1 MPVRVGLPV
10 RFGPLLP
17 SIRSPTNQRTDP
29 VMRKIFSGNTAIR
42 QSFSEWDVN
51 MISATDLEQTPNTAM
66 RRAVVT
72 LPPKRR
78 SKFTGETATAAA
90 VPVPATGFSRHP
102 RMKRT
107 GQMSLHWR
115 NGSDEQQL
123 GTIRISPEILSAFN
137 KAIGALGSPS
147 VKRAAHA
154 AA

>member
-1 MPVRVGLPV
+1 
-10 RFGPLLP
+10 
-17 SIRSPTNQRTDP
+17 
-29 VMRKIFSGNTAIR
+29 
-42 QSFSEWDVN
+42 
-51 MISATDLEQTPNTAM
+51 MISATDLEQTANTGL
-66 RRAVVT
+66 RRAVVS

-78 SKFTGETATAAA
+78 SKFTGETAPAVAAPA
-90 VPVPATGFSRHP
+90 PVVGSSRHP

-137 KAIGALGSPS
+137 KAIGALGSS
-147 VKRAAHA
+147 SGKRAAHA